1 MKSVFHY
8 TGKIKEDLIMLFAVD
23 TGKLKKA
30 IAYIDVAD
38 LLHTLQAT
46 NNTEMLKTFI
56 DCLEIRDSKIDG
68 ICENIM
74 ELTKIDEQE
83 AGNMKY
89 YEIEFAHRA
98 EIEDES
104 FINTPDRFSICILAE
119 REPSYEE
126 AENFCKE
133 DMNNLGYD
141 VVSDVLEIS
150 KKEAYNFFNMENAD
164 SFPIFK

>member
-1 MKSVFHY
+1 
-8 TGKIKEDLIMLFAVD
+8 MLFAVD

-30 IAYIDVAD
+30 IAYTDATD

-46 NNTEMLKTFI
+46 NNMERLKTFI

-104 FINTPDRFSICILAE
+104 FIGTPDRYSICILAE

-141 VVSDVLEIS
+141 MVSDVLEIS
-150 KKEAYNFFNMENAD
+150 KEEAYNFFDMENAD
-164 SFPIFK
+164 NFPIFK

>member
-1 MKSVFHY
+1 
-8 TGKIKEDLIMLFAVD
+8 MLFAVD

-30 IAYIDVAD
+30 IAYTDATD

-74 ELTKIDEQE
+74 ELTKIDEWE

-104 FINTPDRFSICILAE
+104 FIDTPDRYSICILAE

-141 VVSDVLEIS
+141 MVSDVLEIS
-150 KKEAYNFFNMENAD
+150 KEEAYNFFDMENAD